1 MAVRFAKEKELHDP
15 LQALLGLTEEE
26 RTERGLC
33 HTPREICQQ
42 PETWLGTYRL
52 FQERKAQLRSFLKA
66 SGVGYGPSAPV
77 VFLIGAGT
85 SDYIGRALENILRQR
100 WGCEVWAVPSTDLLT
115 NLEDYLIP
123 GRQYFWI
130 SFSRSGESSEGV
142 AVLRRALRD
151 YRQIRHLV
159 ITCSASGTMAEL
171 CSRRPD
177 QALAFVLDEAV
188 NDRGLAMT
196 SSFSNM
202 VVAGHCLAHLSNLA
216 EYGGVLEPMVEAG
229 GRFLCQ
235 AAEKVSWL
243 AELRCPKAC
252 FVGSGT
258 LAAVANESALKLL
271 ELTAGKIHTMSESVL
286 GLRHGPMSALDAN
299 TLFVLFM
306 SSHDP
311 RQKYELD
318 LLKEIRDK
326 QLGRVI
332 VAVTARQSDAVE
344 SLSDHVLS
352 LELPPG
358 FADEYRPPVDIIL
371 GQLLGLF
378 CCLNEGLQPDR
389 PSPHNAISRVVSH
402 VNIYS

>member
-1 MAVRFAKEKELHDP
+1 MAVRLAKEKELHDP
-15 LQALLGLTEEE
+15 LQALLGLTQEE

-42 PETWLGTYRL
+42 PETWLGTQRL
-52 FQERKAQLRSFLKA
+52 FQERKAELRSFLKT

-159 ITCSASGTMAEL
+159 ITCSASGTMTEL
-171 CSRRPD
+171 CSGRPD

-202 VVAGHCLAHLSNLA
+202 IVAGHCLAHLSNLA
-216 EYGGVLEPMVEAG
+216 EYGGVLESMVEAG

-243 AELRCPKAC
+243 AELGCPKAC

-258 LAAVANESALKLL
+258 LAAVAKESALKLL

-306 SSHDP
+306 SGHDP

-318 LLKEIRDK
+318 LLKEIREK

-332 VAVTARQSDAVE
+332 VALTAQKSDAVE
-344 SLSDHVLS
+344 TLSDHVLS
-352 LELPPG
+352 LDLPPG
-358 FADEYRPPVDIIL
+358 FADEYRPPVDIIF

-389 PSPHNAISRVVSH
+389 PSPHDAISRVVSH